1 MASSI
6 STVMFLY
13 CFILNVATKSKK
25 GQPLRPA
32 LEKRSLKS
40 RRYSPTSR
48 CYQIWLF
55 GVDPQE
61 ILAAPDTKRLL
72 RMKLFRVAIPAL
84 TERAIYSL
92 RI

>member
-1 MASSI
+1 
-6 STVMFLY
+6 MFLY
-13 CFILNVATKSKK
+13 CSSLNVTTKSKK

-32 LEKRSLKS
+32 LEKRGSKS
-40 RRYSPTSR
+40 RRYSPTSW
-48 CYQIWLF
+48 CYQVWLF

-61 ILAAPDTKRLL
+61 YLAAPDTKRLL

-84 TERAIYSL
+84 TERAMYSL